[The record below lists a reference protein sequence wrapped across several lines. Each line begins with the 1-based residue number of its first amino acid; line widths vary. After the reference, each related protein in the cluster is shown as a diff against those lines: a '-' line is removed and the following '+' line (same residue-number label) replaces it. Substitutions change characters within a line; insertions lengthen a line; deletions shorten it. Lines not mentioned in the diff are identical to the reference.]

1 MANYKQSL
9 KDVKTLT
16 NNMDL
21 YQADANKP
29 CLSLKCVIMEE
40 KSWKSSYSMWLFEIS
55 IKKISWHNRDHK
67 TTIKTDNFT
76 QMCCRSFK
84 FIAVWKLPTLKL
96 LWF

>member
-21 YQADANKP
+21 YQADEMCDNGRKIMKVF
-29 CLSLKCVIMEE
+29 LQHVIV
-40 KSWKSSYSMWLFEIS
+40 EIS
-55 IKKISWHNRDHK
+55 IKKISWQNRDHK